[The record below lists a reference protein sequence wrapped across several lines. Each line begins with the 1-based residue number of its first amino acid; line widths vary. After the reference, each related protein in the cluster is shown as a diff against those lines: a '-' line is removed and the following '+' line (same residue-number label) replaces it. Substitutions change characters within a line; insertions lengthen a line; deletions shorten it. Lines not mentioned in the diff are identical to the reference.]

1 MELEQYIQ
9 HYFGLEPEEL
19 KHISVLFKEER
30 LQRGDF
36 FLKEKERCHK
46 LSFVKSGQ
54 FRFFTRRPEKEVTQ
68 WIATPGHFLTDL
80 SSLSFKQAA
89 RWNIQALSDAAL
101 YTIVRE
107 DYERIGERVKSWH
120 HLEKLF
126 LARCF
131 SILED
136 RIQDLLALNAEERY
150 LNFFRSQPE
159 LFHTV
164 PQQYLASMLG
174 MSPETFSRI
183 RAKTVKERK

>member
-1 MELEQYIQ
+1 M
-9 HYFGLEPEEL
+9 
-19 KHISVLFKEER
+19 
-30 LQRGDF
+30 
-36 FLKEKERCHK
+36 
-46 LSFVKSGQ
+46 
-54 FRFFTRRPEKEVTQ
+54 FTRGPEKEVTQ

-89 RWNIQALSDAAL
+89 RWNIQALSDAEL

-107 DYERIGERVKSWH
+107 DYERIGEWVKRWH
-120 HLEKLF
+120 QLEKLF

-150 LNFFRSQPE
+150 LSFFRSQPE
-159 LFHTV
+159 LFNTV

-183 RAKTVKERK
+183 RAKTVKQRI